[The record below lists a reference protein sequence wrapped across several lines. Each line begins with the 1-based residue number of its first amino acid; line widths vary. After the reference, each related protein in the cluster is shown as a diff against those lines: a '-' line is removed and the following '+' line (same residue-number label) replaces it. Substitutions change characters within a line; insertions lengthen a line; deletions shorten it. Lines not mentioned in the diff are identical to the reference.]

1 MDLLL
6 RPTVIAG
13 DKLPNDFCV
22 IHEGRSVGRIRLAEE
37 QASRGT
43 IWCWHVNPPLPIPP
57 WCNGSADCLETAKG
71 QFKAAWERF
80 YAGLTPADI
89 ARWHRT
95 EDLAMANASWLK

>member
-1 MDLLL
+1 MQLSL

-13 DKLPNDFCV
+13 DKLPNDYCV
-22 IHEGRSVGRIRLAEE
+22 IHDGRSIGRIRLAEE
-37 QASRGT
+37 RASRNT

-57 WCNGSADCLETAKG
+57 WCNGSADCLESAKD

-89 ARWHRT
+89 AHWHRT
-95 EDLAMANASWLK
+95 EDLASANASWLK